1 MKVAVGASSFAG
13 ASDKAIHLLREKGI
27 EVVRNPYGRKLTVEE
42 TIQHLQGAD
51 GLLAGLEL
59 LNEEVLSQA
68 PQLKA
73 IARIGIGMD
82 NVDFE
87 ACKRH
92 NIRVSNTPDA
102 PTKAVA
108 EMALAALLTIG
119 HEIIPC
125 NADMH
130 NGVWKKRIGFSLIDL
145 NVLLIGYGRIGKE
158 FADMLRSLGSK
169 ILIYDPYLPEISESS
184 LEEALKK
191 ADVVTIHASGKE
203 EIITAREIAL
213 MKDGVTVMNCARGTL
228 INEEALYDALKNGKI
243 AHYWGDVFR
252 QEPYEGKLTECENA
266 ILTPHISTY
275 NSLCR
280 ETMETEAVRNL
291 LRDLGLTDEKQRI
304 GIGNPCRER
313 GR

>member
-1 MKVAVGASSFAG
+1 MKVVVGASSFAG
-13 ASDKAIHLLREKGI
+13 ASDKAINLLLEKGI
-27 EVVRNPYGRKLTVEE
+27 EVVKNPYGRKLTPEE
-42 TIQHLQGAD
+42 TIKHLQGAD

-73 IARIGIGMD
+73 IARIGIGVD
-82 NVDFE
+82 NVDFD

-92 NIRVSNTPDA
+92 NIKVSNTPDA

-108 EMALAALLTIG
+108 EMALAALLAMG

-125 NADMH
+125 NADVH
-130 NGVWKKRIGFSLIDL
+130 NKVWKKRIGFSLIDL
-145 NVLLIGYGRIGKE
+145 NVLFVGYGRIGRK
-158 FADMLRSLGSK
+158 FADMLRNLGSN
-169 ILIYDPYLPEISESS
+169 ILVYDPYQPEISEPDM
-184 LEEALKK
+184 ETALKK

-203 EIITAREIAL
+203 EIITAREIAQ

-228 INEEALYDALKNGKI
+228 INEDALYEALKSGKV
-243 AHYWGDVFR
+243 AHFWGDVFWK
-252 QEPYEGKLTECENA
+252 EPYEGKLTECENA

-291 LRDLGLTDEKQRI
+291 LKDLELTDEK
-304 GIGNPCRER
+304 
-313 GR
+313 